1 MLIAP
6 AYAADIAE
14 EWGMRTIPIADIPHD
29 VHRISLIR
37 RRLGR
42 PTLATRQFLG
52 ELIPQLK
59 QMSS

>member
-1 MLIAP
+1 
-6 AYAADIAE
+6 
-14 EWGMRTIPIADIPHD
+14 MRTIPIADIPHD
-29 VHRISLIR
+29 AHRISLIR

-42 PTLATRQFLG
+42 PTLATRQFLR